1 MRIRVNR
8 FNIYLLAA
16 VALAVVCGCQSAEKK
31 QKKQSAI
38 FRLHIES
45 RPDQTQRT
53 LEVPVYREDPIK
65 VNIERRPFVTEEMVK
80 EAKVLDAVGGF
91 ALQIQFDRS
100 GRNLLEQYT
109 AGNINKHLVV
119 FSEFTSLTNVDVQ
132 VTRWLA
138 APVITGR
145 ISDGIL
151 TFTPDADR
159 AEAEHLAD
167 GLNNVAKKLKT
178 GVEPSW

>member
-8 FNIYLLAA
+8 FNIYLLAT
-16 VALAVVCGCQSAEKK
+16 VALALICGCQSAEKK
-31 QKKQSAI
+31 QKKQLAV
-38 FRLHIES
+38 FRLHIEG
-45 RPDQTQRT
+45 RPSAMDRT
-53 LEVPVYREDPIK
+53 LAVPVYRADPIT
-65 VNIERRPFVTEEMVK
+65 VNVERRPFLTEETVK

-91 ALQIQFDRS
+91 ALQIHFDRS

-109 AGNINKHLVV
+109 AGNISKHLVV

-138 APVITGR
+138 APVITER
-145 ISDGIL
+145 ISDGVL

-159 AEAEHLAD
+159 AEAEHLAN

-178 GVEPSW
+178 GVEPQW